1 MNVTKYIKKLCES
14 RNVQYED
21 ITHTF
26 YYKAFFDLY
35 NNGYYNIDNKGN
47 IVVDEDKLIKR
58 ARRMAINRA
67 FSDDA
72 TYNDRLEYL
81 TLIFERG
88 SDEVVDTAMS
98 IIAESSDIEEIPIS
112 SLYALYNMAISDS
125 PVSNKE
131 LAKIYAESI
140 NKEYT
145 NYDKHEERWEIPF
158 YHNLVLDSSIRN
170 NNYQEYMSVLDDMP
184 PAQYTDAA
192 TIICPFTNQTS
203 YSKGADRR
211 GIFCKVPFTEGIILD
226 PQTNSI
232 RYRLSKYITDV
243 SEVGLRPKLKIDPNN
258 VPKNK
263 GYIQTDE
270 RITEYGYWP
279 KTIVSGKLS
288 DYLDIALEE
297 HELKEVGDI
306 TTELLITGGR
316 VIPNRVR
323 CFEYRGELY
332 ALLPT
337 RFKTGVAGP
346 IMLSDRNSYNPI
358 GALWTK
364 IEPLKCYVDK
374 KSGQLITAD
383 IIVSGIDKDF
393 IEKYINL
400 YFAESLHKFDDFFK
414 NRKPEEVE
422 FSEERKAFI
431 KQISHMLSTIQK
443 DAPTN
448 NQSEDKK
455 QQSQTNSSKN
465 VDLIQAI
472 DSYLEFNKSDIQISQ
487 VDDYIRIVNSIINQ
501 LESTEGINEDT
512 INSLRKLIK
521 PLEVLNNPENRIR
534 RILNEGPA
542 VKIADGEA
550 SLIIVR
556 QLIPKTDQI
565 VQILCQKYKSKH
577 DDQDRASNKVE
588 ELKQARNQYREL
600 SDNTYKSIILDADSY
615 KMQDSLHRL
624 IESASSFISDESLKT
639 LLNEKIK
646 PLDDV
651 LDPNN
656 RINSV
661 LLSSYIPTQI
671 QEENTNLIE
680 ATVTASRLL
689 KPILDVIY
697 EENNIEE
704 AYIKK
709 EPTQTER
716 KDFFDG
722 ITSFFSSIIPNWGA
736 AKGKILEATGSTKK
750 TNTNR
755 KAYSKKPI
763 KSATIEE
770 ALPIL
775 DQFSSESREKDLKA
789 LQAIISSKDVSFDM
803 GKIDDLVFLIL
814 KDQRD
819 SSTHIFTNN
828 PKIGY
833 FEIASKEGT
842 ICNSTIYKNNYWI
855 GQERHIMDYKQ
866 ENRIPPIR
874 EINYAIKRFDGI
886 IERDVQSDT
895 YNESSDI
902 VTIRIGNTPFSGK
915 YSRDYDKLMKKGI
928 NEETLNAIKSNIS
941 DVIPPYIV
949 EILQKYSPEI
959 ANDIQLGDR
968 IFHDY

>member
-374 KSGQLITAD
+374 KSGKLITAD
-383 IIVSGIDKDF
+383 IIVSGINKDF
-393 IEKYINL
+393 VDKYLNL
-400 YFAESLHKFDDFFK
+400 YFAESLHKFDDYFRNK
-414 NRKPEEVE
+414 KPKEIE

-431 KQISHMLSTIQK
+431 KQISHMLSTFQK
-443 DAPTN
+443 NASIN

-455 QQSQTNSSKN
+455 QQSQTNSSKH

-487 VDDYIRIVNSIINQ
+487 VDDYIRIVNSIITQ

-521 PLEVLNNPENRIR
+521 PLEELNNPENRIR

-624 IESASSFISDESLKT
+624 IESASSFISDVSLKT

-656 RINSV
+656 RINSYWFN
-661 LLSSYIPTQI
+661 SYMGSCR
-671 QEENTNLIE
+671 N
-680 ATVTASRLL
+680 
-689 KPILDVIY
+689 
-697 EENNIEE
+697 
-704 AYIKK
+704 
-709 EPTQTER
+709 
-716 KDFFDG
+716 KDFR
-722 ITSFFSSIIPNWGA
+722 S
-736 AKGKILEATGSTKK
+736 
-750 TNTNR
+750 
-755 KAYSKKPI
+755 
-763 KSATIEE
+763 
-770 ALPIL
+770 
-775 DQFSSESREKDLKA
+775 
-789 LQAIISSKDVSFDM
+789 
-803 GKIDDLVFLIL
+803 
-814 KDQRD
+814 
-819 SSTHIFTNN
+819 NN
-828 PKIGY
+828 
-833 FEIASKEGT
+833 
-842 ICNSTIYKNNYWI
+842 
-855 GQERHIMDYKQ
+855 
-866 ENRIPPIR
+866 
-874 EINYAIKRFDGI
+874 
-886 IERDVQSDT
+886 
-895 YNESSDI
+895 
-902 VTIRIGNTPFSGK
+902 
-915 YSRDYDKLMKKGI
+915 
-928 NEETLNAIKSNIS
+928 SN
-941 DVIPPYIV
+941 
-949 EILQKYSPEI
+949 
-959 ANDIQLGDR
+959 
-968 IFHDY
+968 